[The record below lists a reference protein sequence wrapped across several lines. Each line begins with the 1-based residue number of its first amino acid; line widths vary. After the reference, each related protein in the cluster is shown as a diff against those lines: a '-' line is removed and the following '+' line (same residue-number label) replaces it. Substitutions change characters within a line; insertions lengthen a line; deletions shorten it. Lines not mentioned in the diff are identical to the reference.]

1 MDSKLVQ
8 LQDVLAAREVISAK
22 VHRTPT
28 VRSGYLSTRTR
39 TNLHLKLELFQKTG
53 CFKVRGVSNKL
64 NSLSAAEKSQGVI
77 TLSAGNHAQ
86 AVAWGA
92 RQFGISAT
100 LIMPE
105 GSQGV
110 ITLSAGNHAQAV
122 AWGAR
127 QFGISATLIMPEG
140 SVQSKV
146 EATEGY
152 GGEVLTTAGNLLEFC
167 LSIQKERGLLLVH
180 PFDDALII
188 AGHGTIGLEIVEDVP
203 DVEYVIVG
211 VGGGGLISGIATA
224 IKAQRPNAKVI
235 GVEPAGA
242 PTMTRSLDKGE
253 PVHLEKV
260 DTIADGLA
268 APFVG
273 WHNLD
278 HVRKFVDEIVIVS
291 DFEIV
296 NAMKLIWARCK
307 VLAEPAASASVA
319 ALLEKKV
326 GIPEGATVVCVLSGG
341 NVDVDG
347 IEKLLGT
354 R

>member
-1 MDSKLVQ
+1 MMRSKIVQ
-8 LQDVLAAREVISAK
+8 LQDVLAAREVISAR
-22 VHRTPT
+22 VHRTPM
-28 VRSGYLSTRTR
+28 VRSSYFSKRTQ
-39 TNLHLKLELFQKTG
+39 TNLYLKLELFQKTG

-64 NSLSAAEKSQGVI
+64 NSLTTAEKSQGVI
-77 TLSAGNHAQ
+77 SLSAGNHAQ

-92 RQFGISAT
+92 RQLGIPAT

-105 GSQGV
+105 G
-110 ITLSAGNHAQAV
+110 A
-122 AWGAR
+122 
-127 QFGISATLIMPEG
+127 
-140 SVQSKV
+140 VQSKV
-146 EATEGY
+146 EATRGY
-152 GGEVLTTAGNLLEFC
+152 GGEVLTTPGNLLEFC
-167 LSIQKERGLLLVH
+167 LSIQKERGLLLIH
-180 PFDDALII
+180 PFDDPLII

-203 DVEYVIVG
+203 DLEYVIVG

-224 IKAQRPNAKVI
+224 IKAQKPNVKVI

-242 PTMTRSLDKGE
+242 PTMTRSLEKGE

-273 WHNLD
+273 QHNLD
-278 HVRKFVDEIVIVS
+278 HVQKFVDEIVIVS

-307 VLAEPAASASVA
+307 VLAEPAAAASVA
-319 ALLEKKV
+319 ALLQKKV

-341 NVDVDG
+341 NVDIDG
-347 IEKLLGT
+347 IQKLLGVAGGQV
-354 R
+354 